1 MSVTIVNNCR
11 NGVNNIEVMKYF
23 SLFIGLFSVGFLFA
37 NVEKKY
43 TQEEYVSTWK
53 SVAIGQM
60 IQYKIPASITMAQG
74 ILESGNGNSTLAQ
87 QANNHFGIKC
97 HNWTGE
103 KIYIDDDQKG
113 ECFRSYSTANESFED
128 HSKFLAERSRYS
140 SLFSLKTNDY
150 KGWAQGLKDAGY
162 ATNPKYPQLLIDL
175 IERLKLNEFDE
186 VGNETVIPTALLAN
200 SNAKVIEGQHT
211 VVLHKNKIK
220 YIVAKKGDTFY
231 RISKEFSIGLWQ
243 LYKYNDFGVKKDVL
257 EEGDIIYLQPKRRR
271 SKSAETFSVNNPLTL
286 RMISQLEGIKLEPLM
301 DRNNISSPDELLP
314 RGEKIALK

>member
-1 MSVTIVNNCR
+1 
-11 NGVNNIEVMKYF
+11 MKYF
-23 SLFIGLFSVGFLFA
+23 SFFIGLFSVGVLLA

-74 ILESGNGNSTLAQ
+74 ILESGNGNSMLAI

-113 ECFRSYSTANESFED
+113 ECFRSYSSANESFED
-128 HSKFLAERSRYS
+128 HSKFLTERARYA
-140 SLFSLKTNDY
+140 SLFSLKSNDY
-150 KGWAQGLKDAGY
+150 IGWAEGLKDAGY

-175 IERLKLNEFDE
+175 IERLNLNQFDE
-186 VGNETVIPTALLAN
+186 IGIETAIPTALLVN
-200 SNAKVIEGQHT
+200 STAKVLEGQHA
-211 VVLHKNKIK
+211 VILHKNKIK

-231 RISKEFSIGLWQ
+231 RISKEFSVGLWQ
-243 LYKYNDFGVKKDVL
+243 LYRYNDLGVKKDIL
-257 EEGDIIYLQPKRRR
+257 DEGDIIYLQPKRRK
-271 SKSAETFSVNNPLTL
+271 SKSAETFSINNPLTL
-286 RMISQLEGIKLEPLM
+286 RMISQIEGIKLGSLM
-301 DRNNISSPDELLP
+301 DKNNISSPDELLP

>member
-1 MSVTIVNNCR
+1 
-11 NGVNNIEVMKYF
+11 MKCF
-23 SLFIGLFSVGFLFA
+23 SLFFGLFSVFTLLA

-53 SVAIGQM
+53 SIAIAQM

-74 ILESGNGNSTLAQ
+74 ILESGNGNSMLAL

-113 ECFRSYSTANESFED
+113 ECFRSYSSANESFED
-128 HSKFLAERSRYS
+128 HSKFLTERTRYA
-140 SLFSLKTNDY
+140 SLFALKSNDY

-186 VGNETVIPTALLAN
+186 VGNETVIPTALLVN
-200 SNAKVIEGQHT
+200 SNSKAIEGQHD
-211 VVLHKNKIK
+211 VVIHKNKIK

-231 RISKEFSIGLWQ
+231 RISKEFSVGLWQ
-243 LYKYNDFGVKKDVL
+243 LYKYNDFYSQKDIL
-257 EEGDIIYLQPKRRR
+257 EEGDKVYIQRKRNR
-271 SKSAETFSVNNPLTL
+271 SKNKVLKLTQSMSL
-286 RMISQLEGIKLEPLM
+286 REISQEQALRLESLLKYNHSIT
-301 DRNNISSPDELLP
+301 PDLILSK
-314 RGEKIALK
+314 GEKVSLR

>member
-1 MSVTIVNNCR
+1 
-11 NGVNNIEVMKYF
+11 MKYF
-23 SLFIGLFSVGFLFA
+23 SFFIGLFSVGVLLA

-74 ILESGNGNSTLAQ
+74 ILESGNGNSMLAI

-113 ECFRSYSTANESFED
+113 ECFRSYSSANESFED
-128 HSKFLAERSRYS
+128 HSKFLTERSRYA
-140 SLFSLKTNDY
+140 SLFSLKSNDY
-150 KGWAQGLKDAGY
+150 RGWAEGLKDAGY

-175 IERLKLNEFDE
+175 IERLNLNQFDE
-186 VGNETVIPTALLAN
+186 IGSETAIPTALLGN
-200 SNAKVIEGQHT
+200 STARVAEGQHA
-211 VVLHKNKIK
+211 VKLHKNKIK

-231 RISKEFSIGLWQ
+231 RISKEFSVGLWQ
-243 LYKYNDFGVKKDVL
+243 LYRYNDFGLKKDIL
-257 EEGDIIYLQPKRRR
+257 EEGDIIFLQPKRRK
-271 SKSAETFSVNNPLTL
+271 SKSAETFSINNPLSL
-286 RMISQLEGIKLEPLM
+286 RMISQIEGIKLESLM
-301 DRNNISSPDELLP
+301 DKNNISSPDELLP